1 MRGELFIALAAGAA
15 LSAGAAWAN
24 EAKTQ
29 FGPSNPFY
37 APSKLPFQAPPFDK
51 IKDDD
56 YQPAIEAGMAQQLA
70 EIEAI
75 ANDPAPPTFANTFVP
90 LERSGRLLDRSLQA
104 FNGVTGAN
112 TKHTQ
117 QAANSDI
124 APELAAHND
133 AVHLDAK
140 LFARIS
146 TIYENRAAGGPAA
159 GGPAGGS
166 GAGSRRAGSGL
177 DPESKRLV
185 EVSYDEFVHAGAK
198 LSPADQER
206 LKKLNAEASTLSDS
220 FSKKLLAANAA
231 AAYVTPT
238 PSALAGMSDA
248 RIAAASEAGRARHR
262 DGYLVPLQNTTQQ
275 PELASLSAR
284 ATRQAIYEN
293 SWDRTER
300 GDANDTRAIV
310 SRIAQLRA
318 ERAQLLG
325 FPNHAAW
332 RLQDQMAKTP
342 AAALEFMDALVPLAT
357 ARAEREGKENQA
369 VIDSQGGGFALEP
382 SDWDFYSEQVR
393 KAKYDLND
401 AQVKPYFEL
410 DSVLE
415 NGVFYAANRLYGI
428 SFKERKDIPV
438 YQSDVRVFDVLDAD
452 GTPLALF
459 YCDYFKRDNKNGGA
473 WMSTFVNQSTLLK
486 TRPVVFNVANLA
498 KPAPGAPALISFD
511 DVITL
516 FHEFGHA
523 LHGMFSDARYPSLS
537 GTATARDFVEFPSQ
551 FNEHWALYPEIF
563 NHYAR
568 HYETGALMPQELRG
582 KIKRA
587 ENFNP
592 GYKMT
597 EILAAAELDMQWH
610 TLPAGSPLQDPDA
623 FQQQALEKT
632 HLAMRA
638 VPPRYRST
646 YFSHIW
652 AGGYSA
658 GYYAY
663 LWTEML
669 ADDAYQWFDEH
680 GGLTRANGE
689 RLRRMILSRGNT
701 TDLAAMYAD
710 WRGHA
715 PRVDAMLKYR
725 GLADAEP

>member
-1 MRGELFIALAAGAA
+1 M
-15 LSAGAAWAN
+15 
-24 EAKTQ
+24 
-29 FGPSNPFY
+29 
-37 APSKLPFQAPPFDK
+37 
-51 IKDDD
+51 
-56 YQPAIEAGMAQQLA
+56 
-70 EIEAI
+70 
-75 ANDPAPPTFANTFVP
+75 
-90 LERSGRLLDRSLQA
+90 
-104 FNGVTGAN
+104 
-112 TKHTQ
+112 
-117 QAANSDI
+117 
-124 APELAAHND
+124 
-133 AVHLDAK
+133 
-140 LFARIS
+140 
-146 TIYENRAAGGPAA
+146 
-159 GGPAGGS
+159 
-166 GAGSRRAGSGL
+166 
-177 DPESKRLV
+177 
-185 EVSYDEFVHAGAK
+185 
-198 LSPADQER
+198 
-206 LKKLNAEASTLSDS
+206 
-220 FSKKLLAANAA
+220 
-231 AAYVTPT
+231 
-238 PSALAGMSDA
+238 
-248 RIAAASEAGRARHR
+248 
-262 DGYLVPLQNTTQQ
+262 
-275 PELASLSAR
+275 SLSVG
-284 ATRQAIYEN
+284 ATRKAIYEN
-293 SWDRTER
+293 SWNRTER

-310 SRIAQLRA
+310 SRLAQLRA

-342 AAALEFMDALVPLAT
+342 AAALEFMDALVPRAT
-357 ARAEREGKENQA
+357 ARAERERKENQA
-369 VIDSQGGGFALEP
+369 MIDSQGGGFRLEP
-382 SDWDFYSEQVR
+382 WDWDFYSEQVR

-410 DSVLE
+410 HSVLE

-438 YQSDVRVFDVLDAD
+438 YQPDVRVFDVLDTD
-452 GTPLALF
+452 GKPLALF

-498 KPAPGAPALISFD
+498 KPAAGAPALISFD

-523 LHGMFSDARYPSLS
+523 LHGMFSDTRYPSLS

-568 HYETGALMPQELRG
+568 HYETGAPMPQELRD

-587 ENFNP
+587 ENFNQ

-610 TLPAGSPLQDPDA
+610 TLPADSPLQDPDT

-710 WRGHA
+710 WRGRA